1 MKLPEKFALAATSL
15 TAAVST
21 SLLLLYAFNP
31 PAPRCEP
38 PEIKI
43 RLHID
48 HAIEPSEPAEITPF
62 MPDFPPVR
70 NIRLRG
76 AAP

>member
-21 SLLLLYAFNP
+21 SILLYTHFNP
-31 PAPRCEP
+31 PRYEP

-43 RLHID
+43 RLRIEHT
-48 HAIEPSEPAEITPF
+48 HEPSEPAEIAPSLPYAETL
-62 MPDFPPVR
+62 R
-70 NIRLRG
+70 HIRLRG